1 MIRLYGA
8 KRSRAA
14 RCVWMLEETGQ
25 PYEHL
30 ELTQLDQAGR
40 AATLKRLN
48 PIGKVPALED
58 GDLRL
63 FESLAI
69 NLHLARRYGGE
80 LWPPDDGDQS
90 LAVAWSIW
98 AMTEMEPPLGDLFA
112 ERCLKEQ
119 EQRNAEIEA
128 RALERLVR
136 PMNALETHLEGR
148 AWLLGDTF
156 TVADLNLASVL
167 TLMNVTGYDLDNY
180 PEVAR
185 WRNACY
191 QRPAHQR
198 SRPA

>member
-1 MIRLYGA
+1 MVCENTGATKVNHMIRLYGA

-30 ELTQLDQAGR
+30 ELTELDQAGR

-48 PIGKVPALED
+48 PIGKSPSSSAGTLP
-58 GDLRL
+58 
-63 FESLAI
+63 I
-69 NLHLARRYGGE
+69 
-80 LWPPDDGDQS
+80 GDQS

-112 ERCLKEQ
+112 ERCLKPK
-119 EQRNAEIEA
+119 EQRDAEIEA
-128 RALERLVR
+128 RSLERLVR